1 MGTLVAQYE
10 NMNYLLN
17 RTYVYIGLLR
27 LVIFFNR
34 LASIFKPQ
42 NAAFFPEVLV
52 LLQWFLSEKRFASQ
66 I

>member
-34 LASIFKPQ
+34 LTSIFKPQ

>member
-10 NMNYLLN
+10 NMDYLLN

-34 LASIFKPQ
+34 LASIFKTQ

>member
-10 NMNYLLN
+10 NMDYLLN

-34 LASIFKPQ
+34 LASIFKAQ